1 MPDWEKIRN
10 EYITDKTSYRK
21 LAEKYAVPFKT
32 LSSRAKNEGWRAA
45 REKLREKT
53 ITKLV
58 ENQAKKDAKRLTKLI
73 DATERTIDVATR
85 ALADEKQFNR
95 YITERVEK
103 YAEPQDDGDCAPIA
117 EKRWSEEQ
125 IFGKVDTK
133 ALKEMTG
140 VLKEL
145 TGLMREFYNLP
156 TPHQA
161 EAQRLAAARLALD
174 ERKSNGSQGD
184 GADETGVVEIPTVL
198 GFAGDGK

>member
-10 EYITDKTSYRK
+10 EYITENTSYRK
-21 LAEKYAVPFKT
+21 LAEKYGVPFKT
-32 LSSRAKNEGWRAA
+32 LSGRAKKEGWRAA

-58 ENQAKKDAKRLTKLI
+58 DNQAKKDAKRLAKLI

-95 YITERVEK
+95 YITERTEK
-103 YAEPQDDGDCAPIA
+103 YARPQHDGDSAPIE
-117 EKRWSEEQ
+117 EKRWSEEH
-125 IFGKVDTK
+125 IFKKIDTR

-140 VLKEL
+140 VLKDL

-156 TPHQA
+156 TPQQA

-174 ERKSNGSQGD
+174 ERKSNSSQDD
-184 GADETGVVEIPTVL
+184 GTDETGVVEIPTVL
-198 GFAGDGK
+198 GFAGDEK